1 MKKLFLCASFAC
13 LGLFCSCQKDELVP
27 EDSKPEWLGS
37 SIYEELKSATHLTG
51 TFDTYLR
58 LVKDLGYDEVL
69 SRTGSKTIFP
79 ANDDAFARFFASK
92 NAFGVTSYEQLTPA
106 MKKQLLYSSMLDN
119 AMLASMLSNV
129 KADDNNVSRG
139 VAVKHAS
146 NISVIDSITTIYN
159 GALMPQGNT
168 YWDAYRTKGINVVYD
183 ATKPMIVHFT
193 REQMLNNNITTTGTD
208 CDFSIIRGEK
218 VGTNIA
224 NCLYLPDKNHKSGR
238 NLSEWICASGQ

>member
-106 MKKQLLYSSMLDN
+106 MKKQLLYS
-119 AMLASMLSNV
+119 
-129 KADDNNVSRG
+129 
-139 VAVKHAS
+139 
-146 NISVIDSITTIYN
+146 
-159 GALMPQGNT
+159 
-168 YWDAYRTKGINVVYD
+168 
-183 ATKPMIVHFT
+183 
-193 REQMLNNNITTTGTD
+193 
-208 CDFSIIRGEK
+208 
-218 VGTNIA
+218 
-224 NCLYLPDKNHKSGR
+224 
-238 NLSEWICASGQ
+238 